1 MSDELDFVE
10 SSAIWTLAGLL
21 AISTTPLAA
30 IAFLTVAPK
39 FVIAMRTGDLG
50 GIIHIYVDGI
60 EAAVVDT
67 HNDTAGVIETI
78 LVGDPDT
85 DTHQI
90 YVQKDNDPD
99 TIIEVIRKELSE
111 EEVTPSNI
119 RYNDASD
126 TVQQTSDGGTTWND
140 APGLDARHA
149 DSFRT
154 PPNET
159 GAPQCNSCANMVAY
173 LQSLVAL
180 DVANAEM
187 IGLAAGFVAILL
199 PEIPVIGWIIDA
211 VILAAETL
219 IALGASAIASA
230 FTSDV
235 YDALLCTFV
244 AHTDS
249 DGQMSDAQNVAFINE
264 VFAAYSSTVYDVVVA
279 HNLTLGAVGWSNA
292 GALGE
297 ITDADCSTCVSWCI
311 TVDLTSFDGGF
322 TIDQLSAQNAGVW
335 TDGVGWQQTQV
346 IVAVGIGI
354 YYQILGLG
362 LNLGS
367 ETALT
372 HITEEF
378 TFTAGVIAGSDAT
391 AYIYNQDFSYPY
403 YSLPMPDVPTSPISV
418 DTGGIGASGLH
429 IAFIPGQQ
437 SGSNPGGSVALTRM
451 TLEGTGDKPTL
462 ANWIDCP

>member
-1 MSDELDFVE
+1 MAELDFVE
-10 SSAIWTLAGLL
+10 NAAIWTFAGLL
-21 AISTTPLAA
+21 AFSTTPLAA
-30 IAFLTVAPK
+30 IAFLTIAPK
-39 FVIAMRTGDLG
+39 FVIALRTGDLG
-50 GIIHIYVDGI
+50 GIVTLYVDGI
-60 EAAVVDT
+60 AAAVVDT
-67 HNDTAGVIETI
+67 HADTVGVIETI
-78 LVGDPDT
+78 LVGDPDN

-90 YVQKDNDPD
+90 YVQKDDDPD
-99 TIIEVIRKELSE
+99 TIIEVIRKELSPD
-111 EEVTPSNI
+111 EVTPANI
-119 RYNDASD
+119 RYNDATD
-126 TVQQTSDGGTTWND
+126 AVQQSSDGGTTWND
-140 APGLDARHA
+140 APGLDPRSA
-149 DSFRT
+149 DSFRV
-154 PPNET
+154 PDNST
-159 GAPQCNSCANMVAY
+159 GAPQCNACANMVAY

-180 DVANAEM
+180 DISNAEM
-187 IGLAAGFVAILL
+187 VGIVAGFVTVLL

-211 VILAAETL
+211 VILAAETI
-219 IALGASAIASA
+219 IALGATAISSA

-244 AHTDS
+244 AHTDAE
-249 DGQMSDAQNVAFINE
+249 GQMSDAQNVAFINE
-264 VFAAYSSTVYDVVVA
+264 VFAAYSSTVYDVVLA

-297 ITDADCSTCVSWCI
+297 ITDADCSACSSWCI

-335 TDGVGWQQTQV
+335 TDGVGWQQTSV
-346 IVAVGIGI
+346 IVDVGIGI

-391 AYIYNQDFSYPY
+391 AYITNQDFSYTY

-437 SGSNPGGSVALTRM
+437 NGSDPGGTVALTRM

-462 ANWIDCP
+462 PNWVDC